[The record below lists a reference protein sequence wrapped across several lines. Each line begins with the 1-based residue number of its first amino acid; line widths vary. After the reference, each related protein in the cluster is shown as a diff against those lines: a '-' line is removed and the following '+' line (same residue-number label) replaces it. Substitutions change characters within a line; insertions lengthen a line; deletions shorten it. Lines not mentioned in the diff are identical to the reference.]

1 MSLTLEGMQNQI
13 LDWNNK
19 ANPDRTLLQAAKK
32 LLEEASECHVAA
44 KETDADRNDCINVLR
59 EAADVAILCFVIA
72 NIAGFPLESAI
83 EEKLII
89 LRRRMAEQRQRDLER
104 GIE

>member
-13 LDWNNK
+13 LDWNNQ
-19 ANPDRTLLQAAKK
+19 ANSDRTLLQVAKK

-44 KETDADRNDCINVLR
+44 KEIDSDRIGVLR

-72 NIAGFPLESAI
+72 NIVGFPLESAI
-83 EEKLII
+83 EEKLIV
-89 LRRRMAEQRQRDLER
+89 LRRRMTEQRQRDLER
-104 GIE
+104 GID